1 MTGSSPAAKL
11 QIPTQSM
18 LHLVQDPGS
27 DSLQETSALG
37 ISGQSYQET

>member
-11 QIPTQSM
+11 QIPSQSV
-18 LHLVQDPGS
+18 LYVVQAPGS
-27 DSLQETSALG
+27 DSLLEASALG